1 MKTSY
6 SIYAGAI
13 ALLAVSACGGHA
25 DGWSLEGEMPESAG
39 SLYVEA
45 PANGGRWYVVDS
57 VSSAGAFRLEVPR
70 PAHSTIMRLRSGRQV
85 AYFPVDSTEA
95 LTFNS
100 VDFTV
105 EGTEGADIF
114 ARVDKIIRSGFSG
127 DNMDAEADAKLK
139 RQLLETLSG
148 HYDSHAAYYVVR
160 KEIDGRR
167 VIDPV
172 ANDADFKLM
181 RAVANAFSGLRP
193 DDPRTRQL
201 VADYVQIEAL
211 RRSDSG
217 QESRTLEITVPEIG
231 YYDISLPDAKGNMR
245 SLSSVVEANK
255 VTVLNFM
262 DYSDPEAGL
271 LNALLGTAYE
281 KFSAQGLQIY
291 QVGVDFNAHVWSNV
305 AVNKPWV
312 SVYQSESAPG
322 SNLLQYGVS
331 AFPVTFILTAD
342 GVQKRVD
349 DLNELLSELKP
360 YM

>member
-1 MKTSY
+1 MKALY
-6 SIYAGAI
+6 PICAGVI
-13 ALLAVSACGGHA
+13 ALIAATGCGGRA

-57 VSSAGAFRLEVPR
+57 VVSPGAFCLDVPR

-95 LTFNS
+95 LTFNAA
-100 VDFTV
+100 DFTV

-114 ARVDKIIRSGFSG
+114 ARVDKIIRSGLSG
-127 DNMDAEADAKLK
+127 DKEADAKLK
-139 RQLLETLSG
+139 RQLLEALSG

-167 VIDPV
+167 MLDPV

-231 YYDISLPDAKGNMR
+231 YYDISL
-245 SLSSVVEANK
+245 
-255 VTVLNFM
+255 
-262 DYSDPEAGL
+262 
-271 LNALLGTAYE
+271 
-281 KFSAQGLQIY
+281 
-291 QVGVDFNAHVWSNV
+291 
-305 AVNKPWV
+305 
-312 SVYQSESAPG
+312 
-322 SNLLQYGVS
+322 
-331 AFPVTFILTAD
+331 
-342 GVQKRVD
+342 
-349 DLNELLSELKP
+349 
-360 YM
+360 